1 MSGDDLTIQT
11 ASSQVPRRSQEESV
25 RPSKTTG
32 PTDLGDDVVKKEP
45 VNAPTIEP
53 IEQIARIESVEDR
66 SLKIAADTFSLDRI
80 REKVAELERALP
92 KVSNALSFSVDEVL
106 NRAVI
111 TVIDKNSGEIV
122 RTLPSEEVLRFVHNV
137 DKLKGIIFDDES

>member
-11 ASSQVPRRSQEESV
+11 ASSPVPDRSREASV
-25 RPSKTTG
+25 RPSKATG
-32 PTDLGDDVVKKEP
+32 PTDVGNDVVDREP
-45 VNAPTIEP
+45 VNTPTIEP

-66 SLKIAADTFSLDRI
+66 SLKIAEATYSLDRI

-111 TVIDKNSGEIV
+111 TVIDKKSGEVV
-122 RTLPSEEVLRFVHNV
+122 RTLPSEEVIRFVHNIE
-137 DKLKGIIFDDES
+137 KLKGVIFEDES

>member
-11 ASSQVPRRSQEESV
+11 ASNPVPRRSQEESV

-32 PTDLGDDVVKKEP
+32 PTDLGNDVVDNQP
-45 VNAPTIEP
+45 VNTPTIQP
-53 IEQIARIESVEDR
+53 IEQIARIESVEDL
-66 SLKIAADTFSLDRI
+66 SLKIANDSFSLDRI

-92 KVSNALSFSVDEVL
+92 KTSNALSFSVDEVL

-111 TVIDKNSGEIV
+111 TVIDKNSGEVV
-122 RTLPSEEVLRFVHNV
+122 RTLPSEEVLRFVHNI
-137 DKLKGIIFDDES
+137 DKLKGVIFEDKS

>member
-11 ASSQVPRRSQEESV
+11 ASSPVPRRGQEESA

-32 PTDLGDDVVKKEP
+32 PTELGNDVVDHEP
-45 VNAPTIEP
+45 VNTPTIQP

-66 SLKIAADTFSLDRI
+66 SLKIANDSFSLDRI

-92 KVSNALSFSVDEVL
+92 KTSNALSFSVDEVL

-111 TVIDKNSGEIV
+111 TVIDKKSGEVV
-122 RTLPSEEVLRFVHNV
+122 RTLPSEEVLRFVHNI
-137 DKLKGIIFDDES
+137 DKLRGVIFEDKS

>member
-11 ASSQVPRRSQEESV
+11 ASSPVPRRGQEESA
-25 RPSKTTG
+25 RPSKATG
-32 PTDLGDDVVKKEP
+32 PTELGNDVVDHEP
-45 VNAPTIEP
+45 VNTPTIQP

-66 SLKIAADTFSLDRI
+66 SLKIANDSFSLDRI

-92 KVSNALSFSVDEVL
+92 KTSNALSFSVDEVL

-111 TVIDKNSGEIV
+111 TVIDKKSGEVV
-122 RTLPSEEVLRFVHNV
+122 RTLPSEEVLRFVHNI
-137 DKLKGIIFDDES
+137 DKLRGVIFEDKS

>member
-11 ASSQVPRRSQEESV
+11 ASSPVPRRGQEESV

-32 PTDLGDDVVKKEP
+32 PTDVGNDVVDNEP
-45 VNAPTIEP
+45 VNTPTIQP
-53 IEQIARIESVEDR
+53 IEQMARIESVEDR
-66 SLKIAADTFSLDRI
+66 SLKIANDSFSLDRI

-92 KVSNALSFSVDEVL
+92 KTSNALSFSVDEVL

-111 TVIDKNSGEIV
+111 TVIDKNSGEVV
-122 RTLPSEEVLRFVHNV
+122 RTLPSEEVLRFVHNI
-137 DKLKGIIFDDES
+137 DKLRGVIFEDKS

>member
-11 ASSQVPRRSQEESV
+11 ASSPVPRRAQEESV

-32 PTDLGDDVVKKEP
+32 PTDLGNDVVDNKP
-45 VNAPTIEP
+45 VNTPTIQP
-53 IEQIARIESVEDR
+53 IEQMARIESVEDR
-66 SLKIAADTFSLDRI
+66 SLKIANDSFSLDRI

-92 KVSNALSFSVDEVL
+92 KTSNALSFSVDEVL

-111 TVIDKNSGEIV
+111 TVIDKKSGEVV
-122 RTLPSEEVLRFVHNV
+122 RTLPSEEVLRFVHNI
-137 DKLKGIIFDDES
+137 DKLRGVIFEDKS

>member
-25 RPSKTTG
+25 RPSKTVG
-32 PTDLGDDVVKKEP
+32 PTDLGDDVVQKKP

-111 TVIDKNSGEIV
+111 TVIDKKSGEIV